1 MAGFENDRMTIEAHL
16 TGASLVL
23 LAGVC
28 LAGCSPTTTD
38 PPQPSDGIQYVSPEQ
53 VGWSTQKLEPAKL
66 FAAQSGYAAVM
77 AAYEDKVFFSWGEV
91 SRNYYLHSIRKPLLS
106 ELTGIHV
113 DRGEISLDQTLE
125 QLGIDDI
132 PPSLTPDEKLA
143 TLRELMEARSG
154 VYHEAAAEDTSMIR
168 LRPARGS
175 HPHGTFFYYNNWDFN
190 VVGTIFRQRTGL
202 DIFSAF
208 KDEIGD
214 PIGMQDFSTANC
226 TYQLEPLKS
235 EHPAYAFRMSARDL
249 LRFGVLCLKGGA
261 WQGRQIVPASWLTES
276 TTTYSVRDS
285 TTGVGY
291 GYMWNTIP
299 AGSLI
304 AGLVGSSGFYHTG
317 IGVHALII
325 LPDLRLVIVER
336 VDTDG
341 SWSVLD
347 EAGLELG
354 MMIINGRL

>member
-1 MAGFENDRMTIEAHL
+1 
-16 TGASLVL
+16 
-23 LAGVC
+23 
-28 LAGCSPTTTD
+28 
-38 PPQPSDGIQYVSPEQ
+38 
-53 VGWSTQKLEPAKL
+53 
-66 FAAQSGYAAVM
+66 
-77 AAYEDKVFFSWGEV
+77 
-91 SRNYYLHSIRKPLLS
+91 
-106 ELTGIHV
+106 
-113 DRGEISLDQTLE
+113 
-125 QLGIDDI
+125 
-132 PPSLTPDEKLA
+132 
-143 TLRELMEARSG
+143 
-154 VYHEAAAEDTSMIR
+154 
-168 LRPARGS
+168 
-175 HPHGTFFYYNNWDFN
+175 
-190 VVGTIFRQRTGL
+190 
-202 DIFSAF
+202 
-208 KDEIGD
+208 
-214 PIGMQDFSTANC
+214 
-226 TYQLEPLKS
+226 
-235 EHPAYAFRMSARDL
+235 MSARDL

-299 AGSLI
+299 AGSPI